1 VEEERKNRALGHP
14 TEEENPHPSQKS
26 EECGTRKF
34 NPHPKAVPP
43 AGAIQQWDTLIALEE
58 KKNRAPGHPR
68 VGNQTKNP
76 ALERRQGRG
85 TRRLAAI
92 ALLELASYKCASG
105 MKKPAA

>member
-1 VEEERKNRALGHP
+1 MEEERKNRALGHP

-26 EECGTRKF
+26 EECGTRKC

-58 KKNRAPGHPR
+58 KKNRGLEHPR
-68 VGNQTKNP
+68 VRNQTKNP
-76 ALERRQGRG
+76 ALEKHQGRG

-92 ALLELASYKCASG
+92 ALLELG
-105 MKKPAA
+105 GWPGRQVGG